1 MSRISIIMV
10 ILCFLLIIINGC
22 LPALSSGDLPIESDH
37 PYSNNE
43 KKTWIINRSG
53 VDEMKLH
60 FEYIRLAPSDDPN
73 YYNWDRIIISD
84 KYDNV
89 LAIYEGIVGGPSMV
103 PLATSNAKDIWTSWY
118 PEDTIKVTLVTN
130 EEGFDDGFKI
140 DDVQTRLDET
150 IENSENVDPNSS
162 KTLESPNP
170 QSDSTVKDKVLTATT
185 LTSSTNLTTS
195 GQPVTLTAEVDT
207 PSQETEEPSGTVTF
221 MDGNTAIGTADLTSG
236 QAILATSSLSVGLH
250 SITAE
255 YSGDSNFKSSTSSPF
270 ILTVK
275 EQTNIGMVKSSSED
289 QSSSEQLTS
298 SDEKSSTEQNSA
310 VKGILTL
317 ISENPLISTIIGGII
332 VAIITKKPPKNEK
345 GQS

>member
-1 MSRISIIMV
+1 MSRISIIKV
-10 ILCFLLIIINGC
+10 VLCFLILIINGC
-22 LPALSSGDLPIESDH
+22 MPALSSKDLPIESDH

-73 YYNWDRIIISD
+73 YYNWDRIILSD
-84 KYDNV
+84 KYNNV

-130 EEGFDDGFKI
+130 GEGFDDGFKI

-170 QSDSTVKDKVLTATT
+170 QPDSTVKDKVLTTT
-185 LTSSTNLTTS
+185 EITPLANSSTL
-195 GQPVTLTAEVDT
+195 GQSIMFIAKVNI
-207 PSQETEEPSGTVTF
+207 PSHENDEPFGTVTF
-221 MDGNTAIGTADLTSG
+221 MDGATTIGTADLTSG

-270 ILTVK
+270 TLTVK
-275 EQTNIGMVKSSSED
+275 EQTNTGMVKSSSED

-298 SDEKSSTEQNSA
+298 SKEKSSTEQNSA
-310 VKGILTL
+310 VKKIIVI
-317 ISENPLISTIIGGII
+317 ISENPLVSGLILLVISIILQ
-332 VAIITKKPPKNEK
+332 KKYFPPPKSK
-345 GQS
+345 

>member
-10 ILCFLLIIINGC
+10 ILCFFFIIINGC
-22 LPALSSGDLPIESDH
+22 LPALSAKDLPIESAH
-37 PYSNNE
+37 PYANNE
-43 KKTWIINRSG
+43 KKTWLINRSG

-73 YYNWDRIIISD
+73 YYNWDRIILSD
-84 KYDNV
+84 KYNNV

-103 PLATSNAKDIWTSWY
+103 PLATSNAKDIWTSWF

-130 EEGFDDGFKI
+130 GKGFDDGFKI

-150 IENSENVDPNSS
+150 IENSENIDPNSS

-170 QSDSTVKDKVLTATT
+170 QSDSTVKDKVLTTT
-185 LTSSTNLTTS
+185 KITPLANSSTL
-195 GQPVTLTAEVDT
+195 GQSIMFIAKVNI
-207 PSQETEEPSGTVTF
+207 PSHENDEPFGTVTF
-221 MDGNTAIGTADLTSG
+221 MDGTSLIGTAELDSG
-236 QAILATSSLSVGLH
+236 QAILTTSSLSAGSH

-255 YSGDSNFKSSTSSPF
+255 YSGDENFESSTSSPF

-289 QSSSEQLTS
+289 QSSSEQSTS
-298 SDEKSSTEQNSA
+298 SEEKSNGEKNST
-310 VKGILTL
+310 VKSILAL
-317 ISENPLISTIIGGII
+317 IFENPLISTIVGGIT
-332 VAIITKKPPKNEK
+332 VTIITKKISKK
-345 GQS
+345 